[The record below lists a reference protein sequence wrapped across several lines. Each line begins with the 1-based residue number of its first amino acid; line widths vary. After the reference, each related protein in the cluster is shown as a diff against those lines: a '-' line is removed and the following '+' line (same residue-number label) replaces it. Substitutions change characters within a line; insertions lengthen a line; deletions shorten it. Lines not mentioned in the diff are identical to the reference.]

1 MRQAHPSHG
10 GYRQGVFRGFGADDS
25 PIMVND
31 GLVVLSSAGEQ
42 QWQAQWSQSCMD
54 LVPGPSAD
62 LVFQLSGADCA
73 KITET
78 HAPLN
83 QIVPS
88 LMQQGYVPLV
98 ETTAF
103 LTGAYYSRVI
113 FTKNS
118 ETVRQ
123 LSGASLGA
131 VQPGVSVFAVATGEL
146 NSDGVVLITHSRA
159 IAKGVTP
166 GKAAPVAA
174 AAQAALVGKTST
186 ALIAVGVIGL
196 IFWAFGSK
204 KKRG

>member
-1 MRQAHPSHG
+1 MRPTQ
-10 GYRQGVFRGFGADDS
+10 RGFHSFGADDS

-42 QWQAQWSQSCMD
+42 QWQAQWAQSCMD
-54 LVPGPSAD
+54 LIPAPSAD
-62 LVFQLSGADCA
+62 MVFQLSGSDCSTA
-73 KITET
+73 QAFDDS
-78 HAPLN
+78 HAPLS
-83 QIVPS
+83 QIVPR

-113 FTKNS
+113 FTQNS

-123 LSGASLGA
+123 LAGASAGA
-131 VQPGVSVFAVATGEL
+131 VQPGVGVFAVATSEL
-146 NSDGVVLITHSRA
+146 NNVGVALVTKSRA

-166 GKAAPVAA
+166 GKVAPVAVV
-174 AAQAALVGKTST
+174 QASLVGKTST

-204 KKRG
+204 KRRG